1 MFLYI
6 TGVKLIVVT
15 AVTTRFQ
22 IDNETLIQDMTEIKI
37 ITELK
42 FSLEIAE

>member
-1 MFLYI
+1 MSRENPQSRKIKQIL
-6 TGVKLIVVT
+6 
-15 AVTTRFQ
+15 RFQ